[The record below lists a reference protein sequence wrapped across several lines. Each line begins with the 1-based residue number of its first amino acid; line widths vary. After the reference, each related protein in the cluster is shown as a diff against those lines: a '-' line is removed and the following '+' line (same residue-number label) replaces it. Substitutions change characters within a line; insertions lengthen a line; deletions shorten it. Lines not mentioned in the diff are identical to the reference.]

1 MDRTLEAFL
10 EMLSAERG
18 AAANTL
24 AAYRRDIE
32 DFLAHGSADPAGA
45 TADDVRAYLADL
57 TRRGLAASTQARRLS
72 ALKQLFAFMVEE
84 GWRADTPTAYV
95 ASPATRR
102 PLPGVLSEAQVDALI
117 ATARHTAEAQPGLR
131 STRALAL
138 VEMLYATGLRVSEL
152 AALPDRAAAL
162 DAKLIAVTGKGGAER
177 LVPLG
182 EPGRRALAD
191 YRRWR
196 DADPKLADSPY
207 LFPSRGRSGHLTR
220 VRVLQILKDL
230 AARAGIS
237 PDLVSPHKL
246 RHAFASHLLA
256 HGADLRSVQMLLG
269 HADISTTQIYT
280 HVLDE
285 RLRALVAEHHPLA
298 RRDAACPGD

>member
-95 ASPATRR
+95 SSPATRR
-102 PLPGVLSEAQVDALI
+102 PLPGVLSEDQVDALI
-117 ATARHTAEAQPGLR
+117 ATARHAAEARPNLR
-131 STRALAL
+131 SARALAL

-152 AALPDRAAAL
+152 AALPDRAAAV

-196 DADPKLADSPY
+196 QAEPTVADSPY
-207 LFPSRGRSGHLTR
+207 LFPSRSRSGHLTR

-237 PDLVSPHKL
+237 PALVSPHKL

-298 RRDAACPGD
+298 RRRAHDRGD